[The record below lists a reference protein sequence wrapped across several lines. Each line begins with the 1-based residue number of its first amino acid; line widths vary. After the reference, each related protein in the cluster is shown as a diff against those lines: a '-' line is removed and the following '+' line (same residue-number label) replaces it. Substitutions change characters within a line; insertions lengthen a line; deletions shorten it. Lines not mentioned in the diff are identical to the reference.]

1 MGQLKPY
8 KPMPINANYLKRK
21 YVHVEFETLPSYY
34 SVIIIRN
41 QKLVD
46 NSKSKYQERNGEPIS
61 YNKISRLKLNDFMIS
76 IGTVFGN
83 LSGISNGYIYYN
95 SPEDINKGCKYS
107 LYFIEE
113 ADGSC
118 RIDFLELPE
127 EHSNK
132 DIMEQQNI
140 TPDKTKAFLDSQL
153 AFQYLDHHPL
163 QKENKYVQQK
173 MKWTE
178 ANHTELVK
186 SIQHRKT
193 DVFDEYYQVPKI
205 VFKGSKVPLITD
217 RESSFIGVV
226 EFL

>member
-1 MGQLKPY
+1 
-8 KPMPINANYLKRK
+8 MPIKSNYLKRK
-21 YVHVEFETLPSYY
+21 YVHVEFETSPSYY

-46 NSKSKYQERNGEPIS
+46 NSKSKYQGRNGEPIS
-61 YNKISRLKLNDFMIS
+61 YNKVSRLKLNDFMIS

-83 LSGISNGYIYYN
+83 LCGISNGYIYYN
-95 SPEDINKGCKYS
+95 SPEEIDRGCKYS
-107 LYFIEE
+107 LYCIEE
-113 ADGSC
+113 ADGAC

-127 EHSNK
+127 DYLEK
-132 DIMEQQNI
+132 DIIMEQNKI
-140 TPDKTKAFLDSQL
+140 TPDKSKAFLDSQL
-153 AFQYLDHHPL
+153 AFQFLDHHPL
-163 QKENKYVQQK
+163 QKENKYIQQK
-173 MKWTE
+173 MKWVE
-178 ANHTELVK
+178 ANQTELVK

-193 DVFDEYYQVPKI
+193 DVFDKDYQVPVI

>member
-1 MGQLKPY
+1 
-8 KPMPINANYLKRK
+8 MPIKANYLKRK
-21 YVHVEFETLPSYY
+21 YVHVEFETSPSYY

-46 NSKSKYQERNGEPIS
+46 NSKSKYQGRNGEPIS
-61 YNKISRLKLNDFMIS
+61 YNKVSRLKLNDFMIS

-83 LSGISNGYIYYN
+83 LCGISNGYIYYN
-95 SPEDINKGCKYS
+95 SPEEIDRGCKYS
-107 LYFIEE
+107 LYCIEE

-127 EHSNK
+127 DYSEK
-132 DIMEQQNI
+132 DIIMEQNKI
-140 TPDKTKAFLDSQL
+140 TPDKSKAFLDSQL

-163 QKENKYVQQK
+163 QKENKYIQQK
-173 MKWTE
+173 MKWVE
-178 ANHTELVK
+178 ANQTELVK

-193 DVFDEYYQVPKI
+193 DVFDKDYQVPVI